1 MAKDPYPKNPNIDII
16 NYSFELHFNDA
27 NDIIKGH
34 ADINLH
40 IKPSE
45 ENVRLDL
52 ISKNQDGRG
61 MEVQSVLF
69 NGKEIPYSHS
79 NNELNI
85 SVKGI
90 TFSVSDII
98 SVKYSGIPITGLII
112 GDNMHGDRT
121 FFSDNWPNKARN
133 WLPLVITLMIKQH
146 QIL

>member
-1 MAKDPYPKNPNIDII
+1 MKHLYFLILFILPIFLMAKDPYPKNPNIDII

-98 SVKYSGIPITGLII
+98 SVKFCALIFLSTT
-112 GDNMHGDRT
+112 NAKSL
-121 FFSDNWPNKARN
+121 SDF
-133 WLPLVITLMIKQH
+133 
-146 QIL
+146 

>member
-1 MAKDPYPKNPNIDII
+1 MKHLYFLILFILPIFLMAKDPYPKNPNIDII

-27 NDIIKGH
+27 NDIIKGY

-79 NNELNI
+79 NNE
-85 SVKGI
+85 
-90 TFSVSDII
+90 
-98 SVKYSGIPITGLII
+98 
-112 GDNMHGDRT
+112 
-121 FFSDNWPNKARN
+121 
-133 WLPLVITLMIKQH
+133 
-146 QIL
+146 